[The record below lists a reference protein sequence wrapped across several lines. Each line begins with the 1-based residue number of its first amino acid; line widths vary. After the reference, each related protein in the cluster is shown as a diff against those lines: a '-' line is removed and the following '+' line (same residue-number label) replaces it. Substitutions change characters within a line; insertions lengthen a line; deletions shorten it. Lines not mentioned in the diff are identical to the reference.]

1 MQTSKGT
8 LPGLRHRLAV
18 VATTVAVALAA
29 LAESALTQEAGK
41 FDPSD
46 IWFRA
51 FTLLQDGIK
60 AEESGQT
67 LEALSKYNESK
78 PLFDGLSREFPEF
91 HPTLV
96 EYRRTEL
103 GRRIQ
108 SLRDGMRK
116 PPGQASQFAGS
127 AVPPPPAAAA
137 AATSVQTGAVTV
149 QPVSPEFA
157 PAESAQ
163 QDGSGVP
170 LPQWTQQQPTQ
181 SHLPPPA
188 VIRPPAAENSPTVAS
203 ATENP
208 FQRIQGDFDRMKAEI
223 DRLSKRNQELETDLA
238 YRKSELFDAQKAL
251 ADSKSRTA
259 DLQKQLTEAENRSK
273 ADPNLAAEVEKLKK
287 LAQNALDELERAQ
300 KEKENL
306 VAQLE
311 KTQADVLRI
320 TQERDAIEAERN
332 QLKALMEGNG
342 ESAVVAQLMTEN
354 KDLRDKLSKVE
365 EAAKSLQKESA
376 DKTVEIALLREEANK
391 IRNEQ
396 KDLID
401 KNKRYESHIL
411 ALRERLKSLG
421 QELSEQDLAQVGK
434 LSAESAQEGLLLRQ
448 IVLKQ
453 LRRQTQVMKTKEL
466 LLRELE
472 KLGAKADHVY
482 AMVED
487 MASPSELTEEERG
500 FFKTP
505 EMIDLAEAIG
515 DVEDVQAAI
524 VVPAKSSAVVV
535 ATGAAGDHV
544 VTQQVADELV
554 QIQKSARL
562 DFQEGRFDE
571 AEKAYLNYLKYQ
583 PKSIVCL
590 CNLAL
595 VKMAT
600 KKHDEAKT
608 YLEKAIAIKNDY
620 GFAYYLLGR
629 TFFQQGKYEDALAR
643 LDESIHY
650 DPKNPKAYNCV
661 GVITSQKGFVNRAEA
676 AFNEAVKLDPEFG
689 DAHFNLAVLYATRE
703 KPDPNRAAEHYNRAM
718 LLGVPRDNAIENYLD
733 AVKSATTTV
742 SLR

>member
-1 MQTSKGT
+1 MQTQKGT
-8 LPGLRHRLAV
+8 FPGLRRRLIVA
-18 VATTVAVALAA
+18 ATTVAVTLAS
-29 LAESALTQEAGK
+29 LAGSALTQEAGK

-60 AEESGQT
+60 AEESGQP
-67 LEALSKYNESK
+67 LEALSKFNESK

-103 GRRIQ
+103 VRRIQ
-108 SLRDGMRK
+108 TLRDTMRK
-116 PPGQASQFAGS
+116 VPGQAPQLAGTPTQ
-127 AVPPPPAAAA
+127 AAPNPAD
-137 AATSVQTGAVTV
+137 VRTGAVTV
-149 QPVSPEFA
+149 QPVSPEFVPAA
-157 PAESAQ
+157 PPQ
-163 QDGSGVP
+163 QDGGGVP
-170 LPQWTQQQPTQ
+170 LPQWTQQQPNQ
-181 SHLPPPA
+181 PHSLPPH
-188 VIRPPAAENSPTVAS
+188 VIRPPEAEAGPIAADN
-203 ATENP
+203 ENP
-208 FQRIQGDFDRMKAEI
+208 FQRIQSDFDRMKAEI

-251 ADSKSRTA
+251 ADSQSRTA
-259 DLQKQLTEAENRSK
+259 DLQRQLADAESRSK
-273 ADPNLAAEVEKLKK
+273 NDPNLAVEVEKLKK
-287 LAQNALDELERAQ
+287 LAQTALDELERAQ
-300 KEKENL
+300 KEKASL

-320 TQERDAIEAERN
+320 TQERDAIETERN
-332 QLKALMEGNG
+332 QLKAIMEGNG
-342 ESAVVAQLMTEN
+342 ESAVVAQLMAEN
-354 KDLRDKLSKVE
+354 TSLRDKLAKVE

-391 IRNEQ
+391 IRSEQ

-411 ALRERLKSLG
+411 ALRDRLKSLG
-421 QELSEQDLAQVGK
+421 QELSEQDLAQVGA

-453 LRRQTQVMKTKEL
+453 LRRQTQVMKTKEI

-472 KLGAKADHVY
+472 KLGARADHVY

-505 EMIDLAEAIG
+505 AMIDLAEAIG
-515 DVEDVQAAI
+515 DDEGVQAAI
-524 VVPAKSSAVVV
+524 MVPANSSAV
-535 ATGAAGDHV
+535 AAAAGDGNF
-544 VTQQVADELV
+544 VTQQVADELM

-562 DFQEGRFDE
+562 DFQEGRYDE
-571 AEKAYLNYLKYQ
+571 AEKAYLSYLKYQ

-600 KKHDEAKT
+600 KKHSDAQS
-608 YLEKAIAIKNDY
+608 YLEKAIAIKSDY

-629 TFFQQGKYEDALAR
+629 NFFQQGKYDDALTR
-643 LDESIHY
+643 LDESIHF

-661 GVITSQKGFVNRAEA
+661 GVITSQKGFINRAEA
-676 AFNEAVKLDPEFG
+676 AFTEAVKLDPEFG

-718 LLGVPRDNAIENYLD
+718 LLGVPRDSAIEDYFD
-733 AVKSATTTV
+733 AVKSSSTTV